1 MVINER
7 ARFERIFCP
16 TDLSPESNEAIRYSS
31 ALAQAFDARL
41 IISYCDDPS
50 RYHSQSELDGRAEEA
65 RVEIRNRVA
74 SAMKRLVG
82 AERAKALSW
91 DFVITSGEPSQAL
104 PREAARQRADLIVIR
119 SRHRPHRSTLLGS
132 VSEAI
137 CRTATCPVL
146 ITHPGHRDWVS
157 PVTGRVDIE
166 EILVAYDFSNDA
178 ELALS
183 YGLSFA
189 REYQADLRL
198 IHVLPPRPRT
208 QAPEVALLP
217 LSSEDAFHR
226 AAQKLESAIP
236 ASLRSEIKVDEEIR
250 EGLPYREVLTYAE
263 ESEVDLICMGASGTG
278 FGMRALFGSNVDR
291 VLRQA
296 HCPLLIA
303 RPLKPL
309 NSLLEEESK

>member
-7 ARFERIFCP
+7 ARFERVFCP
-16 TDLSPESNEAIRYSS
+16 TDLTPESNEAIRYSA
-31 ALAQAFDARL
+31 ALSEAFDARL

-50 RYHSQSELDGRAEEA
+50 RYLSQSELNGKAEEA
-65 RVEIRNRVA
+65 QAELGNRTEKAVN
-74 SAMKRLVG
+74 RLVG

-91 DFVITSGEPSQAL
+91 EFVITEGEPSQAL

-132 VSEAI
+132 TAEAI
-137 CRTATCPVL
+137 CRTAPCPVL

-157 PVTGRVDIE
+157 PITGRIDIKQ
-166 EILVAYDFSNDA
+166 ILVAYDFSIDA

-189 REYQADLRL
+189 RQHQADLHL
-198 IHVLPPRPRT
+198 IHVLPPRLRT
-208 QAPEVALLP
+208 PTPEVALLP
-217 LSSEDAFHR
+217 LASEDAFHR
-226 AAQKLESAIP
+226 AMQKLESAIS
-236 ASLRSEIKVDEEIR
+236 ASLRWEVEVDEEIR
-250 EGLPYREVLTYAE
+250 EGLPYREVLAFAE

-303 RPLKPL
+303 RPLRPL
-309 NSLLEEESK
+309 NSFLEYENE